1 MKLPSEMKKP
11 RTWRTRADP
20 FAADWPEI
28 ESMLKQAPGLE
39 AQAIFEH
46 LLARKPGAYQEGQ
59 VRTLQRRIK
68 VWRALHGPGKEVFF
82 PQNHRP
88 GEALQTDFTWATELE
103 VTLQGVPF
111 PHMLCHSVLPYS
123 NWEWATICQT
133 ESMLALR
140 RSVPAVIAQ
149 LGHVP
154 QFHQTD
160 NSSSATHD
168 LANGKRDFNEDYIQL
183 MKHLGMTPRTIGIG
197 KSEQNGDVES
207 GNGHLKRR
215 LNQHLLLRGS
225 RDFTSEDAWEAFV
238 QKVCRAT
245 NARRKDKLTEELAQ
259 MRPFTGAPFKEF
271 DELNPKVN
279 GHSTILI
286 KRNHY
291 SVPSRLIGER
301 VQVRVHEMRI
311 EVWYG
316 DSLILQAP
324 RLIGSHHHRI
334 DYRHVIE
341 SLMRKPGAFER
352 YRYRD
357 CLFPG
362 LVWRQAYDA
371 LQNALGD
378 RKGEVEYLR
387 PLHLAAGTMECEVQT
402 ALEVALATGR
412 LPDADL
418 VKGLMGAG
426 KPVDVPEMPAPA
438 VDLGEYDALNPEML
452 SEAM

>member
-1 MKLPSEMKKP
+1 MARITDRVVGILRVEFAKTHRAGIAAARAGISLNSGRKYRRLMKLPSEMKKP

-160 NSSSATHD
+160 NSSSATH
-168 LANGKRDFNEDYIQL
+168 
-183 MKHLGMTPRTIGIG
+183 
-197 KSEQNGDVES
+197 
-207 GNGHLKRR
+207 
-215 LNQHLLLRGS
+215 
-225 RDFTSEDAWEAFV
+225 
-238 QKVCRAT
+238 
-245 NARRKDKLTEELAQ
+245 
-259 MRPFTGAPFKEF
+259 
-271 DELNPKVN
+271 
-279 GHSTILI
+279 
-286 KRNHY
+286 
-291 SVPSRLIGER
+291 GER

-387 PLHLAAGTMECEVQT
+387 LLHLAAGTMGCEVQT